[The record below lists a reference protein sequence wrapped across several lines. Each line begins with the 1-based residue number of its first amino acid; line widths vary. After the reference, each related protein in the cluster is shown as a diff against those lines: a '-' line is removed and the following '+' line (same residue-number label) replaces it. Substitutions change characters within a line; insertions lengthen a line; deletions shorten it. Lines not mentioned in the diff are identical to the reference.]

1 MRLGGATHALEFVMG
16 IVGENNSKRLSRRR
30 FLKLAAILAGVIAI
44 GWTFMR
50 WLFGLGRARE
60 TATSQTMSALKNRNG
75 KASEDSVRDQLLT
88 EAMHYEK
95 ISNGNVQCKL
105 CFRGCIIPEG
115 KRGYCE
121 NRENQGGKLYTL
133 VFNQP
138 CALQI
143 DPIEKEPLYHFLPGT
158 TIFCLSTAS
167 CNYRCRFCHNW
178 HISYSAPEEVTTHY
192 LTASDIVQLAK
203 KNGCPTISHTY
214 GEPTVH
220 YEYLLA
226 VAREARKAEL
236 RFIYHT
242 NLGIRPEPLKEI
254 LPLVSALSIDLKS
267 FSADYYKRMCHA
279 SLERVLENLK
289 IVRSS
294 GTYFEL
300 TNLVLPT
307 QNDDPKQIEEMC
319 VWIRE
324 TLGADT
330 PLHFSRFSPTHNFR
344 ELPPTPIKTLERCH
358 DIARKAGLSF
368 VSIGNV
374 PGHEANS
381 TFCPQCGKKL
391 IYRRHFAVLT
401 NHVRQGRC
409 PYCSRELPG
418 VWS

>member
-1 MRLGGATHALEFVMG
+1 MRLGEATNGLEFIMG
-16 IVGENNSKRLSRRR
+16 NAGKNNSNRLSRRR
-30 FLKLAAILAGVIAI
+30 FLKLAGIVAGIMAI
-44 GWTFMR
+44 GWTFLR
-50 WLFGLGRARE
+50 WLLGLVRARE
-60 TATSQTMSALKNRNG
+60 TVANQPQSPGKNRNSQAA
-75 KASEDSVRDQLLT
+75 KDSLTEQTFT
-88 EAMHYEK
+88 EAMYYEK
-95 ISNGNVQCKL
+95 MSKGDVRCKL

-121 NRENQGGKLYTL
+121 NRENRAGKLYTL
-133 VFNQP
+133 VFNRP

-178 HISYSAPEEVTTHY
+178 HISYSAPEEVTAHY
-192 LTASDIVQLAK
+192 LTASDIVKLAK

-220 YEYLLA
+220 YEYLVA
-226 VAREARKAEL
+226 VAREVRKAGL

-254 LPLVSALSIDLKS
+254 LPLVSALSVDLKS

-279 SLERVLENLK
+279 SLDRVLENLK
-289 IVRSS
+289 IIRAS

-300 TNLVLPT
+300 INLVLPT

-319 VWIRE
+319 VWIRD

-330 PLHFSRFSPTHNFR
+330 PLHFSRFSPTHKFR
-344 ELPPTPIKTLERCH
+344 ELPPTPIKTLERCY
-358 DIARKAGLSF
+358 DIAQKAGLSF

-381 TFCPQCGKKL
+381 TFCPKCGKRL
-391 IYRRHFAVLT
+391 IHRRHFAVLA
-401 NHVRQGRC
+401 NHVRQGKC
-409 PYCSRELPG
+409 SYCSRDLPG